1 MSLPPAIFIIG
12 PTASGKTGLAMKLME
27 HFPIELISVDSAL
40 VYKDM
45 DIGTAKPTAKELEK
59 APHRLISFLDP
70 SESYSAADFR
80 KDALREMQDISEKG
94 KIPVLVGGTML
105 YYRALEN
112 GLAVLPEA
120 DAAIRTKLSAEAE
133 EKGWGFLHQRLI
145 EVDPVAAKRIH
156 PNDKQRIQRALEV
169 FELTGKP
176 LSTHQKEEKSS
187 ALPYKLLKIA
197 LIPEREWVRELA
209 AVRFDKMLEEG
220 FLDEVKKLHARDDL
234 HADLPAMRA
243 VGYRQVWNFLEGKLD
258 EDEMKERAVIATRQ
272 LAKRQMTWMRSEP
285 NITRFSAQDYLL
297 DEVISTV
304 NKFLSRDQMLQ
315 SSKKGGGAI

>member
-40 VYKDM
+40 IYKDM
-45 DIGTAKPTAKELEK
+45 DIGTAKPTADELEK

-80 KDALREMQDISEKG
+80 KDALREMQEITVKG

-120 DAAIRTKLSAEAE
+120 DPEIRKKLSAEAE
-133 EKGWGFLHQRLI
+133 EKGWNFLHQRLV
-145 EVDPVAAKRIH
+145 EVDPVAGKRIH

-169 FELTGKP
+169 HELSGKP
-176 LSTHQKEEKSS
+176 LTELHKEAQLD
-187 ALPYKLLKIA
+187 ALPYSLMKIA
-197 LIPEREWVRELA
+197 LIPEREWIRDLA
-209 AVRFDKMLEEG
+209 EKRFEIMMEQG
-220 FLDEVKKLHARDDL
+220 FLDEVKALYAREDL
-234 HADLPAMRA
+234 HADLPAIRC
-243 VGYRQVWNFLEGKLD
+243 VGYRQAWQYLDGKLD
-258 EDEMKERAVIATRQ
+258 ADEMKERAVIATRQ

-285 NITRFSAQDYLL
+285 NIIKFDAKNYSL
-297 DEVISTV
+297 DDVVDSIQV
-304 NKFLSRDQMLQ
+304 FLE
-315 SSKKGGGAI
+315 AHPPTFT

>member
-12 PTASGKTGLAMKLME
+12 PTASGKTGLAMKLMA

-45 DIGTAKPTAKELEK
+45 DIGTAKPTADELEK

-80 KDALREMQDISEKG
+80 KDALREMQEITAKG

-120 DAAIRTKLSAEAE
+120 DPEVRKKLSAEAE
-133 EKGWGFLHQRLI
+133 EKGWDFLHQRLV
-145 EVDPVAAKRIH
+145 EVDPVAGKRIH

-169 FELTGKP
+169 YELSGKP
-176 LSTHQKEEKSS
+176 LTELHKEAQLD
-187 ALPYKLLKIA
+187 ALPYRLMKIA
-197 LIPEREWVRELA
+197 LIPEREWIRDLA
-209 AVRFDKMLEEG
+209 EKRFEIMMEQGFLEE
-220 FLDEVKKLHARDDL
+220 VKALYAREDL
-234 HADLPAMRA
+234 HADLPAIRC
-243 VGYRQVWNFLEGKLD
+243 VGYRQAWQYLDGKLD
-258 EDEMKERAVIATRQ
+258 ADEMKERAVIATRQ

-285 NITRFSAQDYLL
+285 NIIKFDAKNYSL
-297 DEVISTV
+297 DDVVDSIQV
-304 NKFLSRDQMLQ
+304 FLE
-315 SSKKGGGAI
+315 AHPPTFT

>member
-12 PTASGKTGLAMKLME
+12 PTASGKTSLAMKLMA

-45 DIGTAKPTAKELEK
+45 DIGTAKPTADELEK

-80 KDALREMQDISEKG
+80 KDALREMQEITAKG

-120 DAAIRTKLSAEAE
+120 DTEIRKKLSEEAD
-133 EKGWGFLHQRLI
+133 EKGWAFLHQRLVG
-145 EVDPVAAKRIH
+145 VDPVAGKRIH

-169 FELTGKP
+169 YELSGKP
-176 LSTHQKEEKSS
+176 LTALHKEAQLD
-187 ALPYKLLKIA
+187 ALPYRLMKIA
-197 LIPEREWVRELA
+197 LIPEREWIRDLA
-209 AVRFDKMLEEG
+209 EKRFEIMMEQGFLEE
-220 FLDEVKKLHARDDL
+220 VKALYAREDL
-234 HADLPAMRA
+234 HADLPAIRC
-243 VGYRQVWNFLEGKLD
+243 VGYRQAWQYLDGKLD
-258 EDEMKERAVIATRQ
+258 TDEMKERAVIATRQ

-285 NITRFSAQDYLL
+285 NIIKFDAKDYAL
-297 DEVISTV
+297 DDVVDSIQV
-304 NKFLSRDQMLQ
+304 FL
-315 SSKKGGGAI
+315 KAHPPTFT